1 MIHVLKNKSY
11 PITIYVQLIHLRRS
25 THNHNIIFV
34 KNRHQKD
41 FKDYS
46 TSFSSPH
53 PEQRQSHH
61 SFSVIIAIFKWFR
74 KTIAWSMKNFARIT
88 KAYFIDQNH
97 ACIQRTR
104 VYIYIDT
111 YVPLCSHIYILVSYV
126 KTCITKS
133 NKQPYG
139 TYWHPTLSRILV
151 STVARSQMMT
161 WHNDLNISQWFQKFQ
176 E

>member
-25 THNHNIIFV
+25 THNHNIVFV

-61 SFSVIIAIFKWFR
+61 SFFCDYCHFQMVQKDHCMEHEKLCKDHKGVLYRSKSCLY
-74 KTIAWSMKNFARIT
+74 T
-88 KAYFIDQNH
+88 AYT
-97 ACIQRTR
+97 CIN
-104 VYIYIDT
+104 IYT
-111 YVPLCSHIYILVSYV
+111 CNPLWLCSHIYILVSYV

-133 NKQPYG
+133 NKQLYG

-161 WHNDLNISQWFQKFQ
+161 WHNDLNISQWF
-176 E
+176 